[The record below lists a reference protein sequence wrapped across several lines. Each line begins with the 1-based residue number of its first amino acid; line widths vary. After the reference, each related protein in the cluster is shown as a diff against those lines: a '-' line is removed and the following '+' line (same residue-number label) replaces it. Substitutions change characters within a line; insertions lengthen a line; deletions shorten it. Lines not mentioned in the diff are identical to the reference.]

1 MSIVLAVQGELHGE
15 PASLAEDVLGLAALW
30 LTELWPPS
38 TAGLASLWHRVVFPQ
53 RPAASS
59 ATSIIAAFG
68 KMVDAAGEMVGG
80 FPLVFGF
87 TRRAGYSQC
96 GMRNATAISGRFP
109 ARQGGAVSVGRRV
122 YLYCGCTVLYC
133 TVLAA
138 LYWYCGCTVLYWLV
152 GWVAST
158 PSTVQPV

>member
-38 TAGLASLWHRVVFPQ
+38 KAGIASLWHRVVFPQ

-96 GMRNATAISGRFP
+96 GMRPPFRDVFRHAKG
-109 ARQGGAVSVGRRV
+109 ARCLWAAE
-122 YLYCGCTVLYC
+122 CTCTVAVLYC
-133 TVLAA
+133 TVL
-138 LYWYCGCTVLYWLV
+138 YWLHCTGTVAVLYSRL
-152 GWVAST
+152 GG
-158 PSTVQPV
+158 